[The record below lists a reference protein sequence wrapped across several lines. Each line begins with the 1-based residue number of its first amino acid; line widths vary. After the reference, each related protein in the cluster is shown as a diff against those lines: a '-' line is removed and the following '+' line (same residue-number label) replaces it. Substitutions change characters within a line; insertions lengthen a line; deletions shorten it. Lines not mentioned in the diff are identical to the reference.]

1 MSDKSLVSLLRLIW
15 RISQPICSG
24 QIREMRK
31 VFSKIKIPDKST
43 VGIGAAERCF
53 LDRWSNLASFVS
65 NINRNRK
72 EGGKGKERE

>member
-1 MSDKSLVSLLRLIW
+1 
-15 RISQPICSG
+15 
-24 QIREMRK
+24 MRK

-72 EGGKGKERE
+72 EGGKGRERKLESINRKNVVPRSP